1 MPDGSFREGER
12 RSIFSVKLYNFDQF
26 WLIIFEFIFILSQ
39 IRHIYRPDSIFTIY
53 PSANAYIQK
62 KSKKKQNAKINDKK
76 PENVVREWLMNFLP
90 MTYQTNNDDAKLID
104 GSIMMANVR
113 LNLQD
118 IVPTQGDL
126 SSNVQ

>member
-1 MPDGSFREGER
+1 MNLYLFFLKLGIYTDRTVFSLYTHQQTRIFRKNQE
-12 RSIFSVKLYNFDQF
+12 
-26 WLIIFEFIFILSQ
+26 
-39 IRHIYRPDSIFTIY
+39 
-53 PSANAYIQK
+53 
-62 KSKKKQNAKINDKK
+62 KKQNAKINDKK